1 MIPSDAIPDTWARA
15 MTTGVVTIGL
25 DTATTEGKKSNPSA
39 ICVMEKLP
47 GLYVQRLS
55 LRWKTASEEVSRQV
69 IDLVVS
75 QTLARSRNL
84 RALCIDASN
93 EVFFA
98 QSVRAMLRG
107 RVQAHLIKGGEAIDW
122 KGARYNFKTLLGSLY
137 VNAFEDGFMALARA
151 EWLLEDHRL
160 VVREAG
166 SFRAP
171 VGEDG
176 AHADT
181 FDAGR
186 LALWGH
192 ERKGGPMTA
201 TAVPVGSHSAA
212 SAGEMGPLKKL
223 WSRLSGQATNIPT

>member
-1 MIPSDAIPDTWARA
+1 MIASDAIPDTWSRA
-15 MTTGVVTIGL
+15 LTTGVVTIGL

-55 LRWKTASEEVSRQV
+55 LRWKTSSEEVSRQV
-69 IDLVVS
+69 IALIVS
-75 QTLARSRNL
+75 HTLARSRNL
-84 RALCIDASN
+84 RAMCIDASN
-93 EVFFA
+93 ETFFA

-107 RVQAHLIKGGEAIDW
+107 RVQAHLIKSGESIDW

-137 VNAFEDGFMALARA
+137 VNAFEDGFMAMPRA

-192 ERKGGPMTA
+192 ERKGGPMIA
-201 TAVPVGSHSAA
+201 AAAAVGNGGGNGGGEVGALRKIWNRITQPA
-212 SAGEMGPLKKL
+212 
-223 WSRLSGQATNIPT
+223 IPT